1 MPWMP
6 LCGSCCRRC
15 PQAEPSDI
23 RGRDR
28 SKHLQTKHRQG
39 RQSDLV
45 TIHAKSCVHPKPDTP
60 NPYTDDIA
68 IGRNT
73 NPFGARH
80 NYPVEL
86 SATLDFQRLQ
96 SLIW

>member
-1 MPWMP
+1 
-6 LCGSCCRRC
+6 
-15 PQAEPSDI
+15 
-23 RGRDR
+23 
-28 SKHLQTKHRQG
+28 LQTKHRQG
-39 RQSDLV
+39 RQSYLV
-45 TIHAKSCVHPKPDTP
+45 TIHAKSCVHPKSDTS

-80 NYPVEL
+80 NYPVKL

-96 SLIW
+96 SLNW